1 MQCPLTAIPFP
12 RTIARQKFD
21 LRGYTPGFVLS
32 MVFIWVPSF
41 TVAIMVL
48 VRLSETRNLTASVV
62 LIPLWIIGGLM
73 LCLPLVWVATAY
85 RRARHLRND
94 LNQAIWSLVIV
105 YCVVFPW
112 VLFEILL
119 SVYDE
124 FPGKLSAQAVF
135 SPLMAWLSVFA
146 IILIIYGVNAK
157 FMGPGELLP
166 T

>member
-1 MQCPLTAIPFP
+1 
-12 RTIARQKFD
+12 
-21 LRGYTPGFVLS
+21 
-32 MVFIWVPSF
+32 
-41 TVAIMVL
+41 
-48 VRLSETRNLTASVV
+48 
-62 LIPLWIIGGLM
+62 M
-73 LCLPLVWVATAY
+73 LCLPLVGVATAY

-94 LNQAIWSLVIV
+94 LNQAIWSLVLV

-124 FPGKLSAQAVF
+124 FPEKLSARAVF

-146 IILIIYGVNAK
+146 IILIVYGMNVK
-157 FMGPGELLP
+157 FIGPGELLP